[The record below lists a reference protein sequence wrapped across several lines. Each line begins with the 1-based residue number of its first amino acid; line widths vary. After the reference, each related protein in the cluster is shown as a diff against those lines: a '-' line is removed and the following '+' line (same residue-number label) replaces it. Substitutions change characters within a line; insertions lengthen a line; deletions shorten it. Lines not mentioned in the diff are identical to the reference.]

1 MPDNSVWNWIVRKAV
16 RAQSGSAIGL
26 SDGSS
31 ADFAIP
37 GLNTEDGQSATLS
50 SSPAFPRYRHFF
62 ERNSPDS
69 ARLSHAALSLG
80 QRVYGMAISD
90 DVSYFS
96 RFFAK
101 FTEIIAAGLATAVSG
116 YLLAHFSGLSAPAP
130 APVPTVNQ
138 IAPISGT
145 LSASPPTEPHSA
157 VSADRHEQHL
167 APQDDG
173 NPSRVRQPAPTL
185 LDIKKAEPARKQNA
199 TTAVQAPRQESLTA
213 RVRAALTNVDATR
226 REPVD
231 LPPRRDDTARPTTAV
246 ALPRPTAESAR
257 ATANNP
263 EPHSGPTQAAPIE
276 PSPVVAVEV
285 KSPAIADTQS
295 LPAPSTEKD
304 TGMLSTLE
312 QMLRHDPL
320 AARDE
325 PPRPP
330 LPVGQ

>member
-1 MPDNSVWNWIVRKAV
+1 MEGI
-16 RAQSGSAIGL
+16 
-26 SDGSS
+26 
-31 ADFAIP
+31 
-37 GLNTEDGQSATLS
+37 
-50 SSPAFPRYRHFF
+50 
-62 ERNSPDS
+62 
-69 ARLSHAALSLG
+69 
-80 QRVYGMAISD
+80 YGMAAPD
-90 DVSYFS
+90 NVSYAS
-96 RFFAK
+96 RFFVK
-101 FTEIIAAGLATAVSG
+101 FTEIIAAGLATAISG

-145 LSASPPTEPHSA
+145 LSASPPTEPHPA

-167 APQDDG
+167 APQEDG

-213 RVRAALTNVDATR
+213 RVRAALANVDATR

-231 LPPRRDDTARPTTAV
+231 LSPRRDDTARPTSAV
-246 ALPRPTAESAR
+246 ALSRPTPDSAR
-257 ATANNP
+257 ATAND
-263 EPHSGPTQAAPIE
+263 SGPTQAAPIA
-276 PSPVVAVEV
+276 PGPVVAVEV
-285 KSPAIADTQS
+285 KSPAIANTQS
-295 LPAPSTEKD
+295 LPAPSAEND
-304 TGMLSTLE
+304 PGALSTLE

-320 AARDE
+320 ATRVE